1 MGDTKTLVLA
11 SASPRRKQLL
21 EKMGI
26 AFTLCP
32 ADVQENNDTSA
43 DPEAIAMENARL
55 KAAAV
60 LAEKPDA
67 LVLGSD
73 TVVALEG
80 EVLHKPQDL
89 EDAYRMLTKLS
100 GKRHTVYSGVCLLS
114 NEGVDE
120 CHSVGTQ
127 VRFKPL
133 TQEQIKRYCTLVDPL
148 DRAGAYSIEDHSEL
162 ILDQY
167 EGSYTNIVG
176 LPTELLAELLA
187 PLGFLETA

>member
-1 MGDTKTLVLA
+1 
-11 SASPRRKQLL
+11 
-21 EKMGI
+21 MGI

-100 GKRHTVYSGVCLLS
+100 GKRHTVYSGICLLS
-114 NEGVDE
+114 NDGVDE
-120 CHSVGTQ
+120 CHCVGTQ

-133 TQEQIKRYCTLVDPL
+133 THEQIKRYCTLVDPL

-187 PLGFLETA
+187 PLGFLGTA